1 MQKCAEINS
10 KNSFKT
16 QKLTSAKQVKKG
28 LTKDPTENQYN
39 FSKYKGMVK

>member
-1 MQKCAEINS
+1 MQECVEINS

-16 QKLTSAKQVKKG
+16 QKPTSARQVKKG
-28 LTKDPTENQYN
+28 PTKDPTENQYN